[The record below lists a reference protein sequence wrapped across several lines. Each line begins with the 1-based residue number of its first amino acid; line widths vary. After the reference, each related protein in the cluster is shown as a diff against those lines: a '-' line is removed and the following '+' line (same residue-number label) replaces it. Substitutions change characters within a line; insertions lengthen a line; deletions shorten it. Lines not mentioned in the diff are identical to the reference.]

1 MVMLVDK
8 QEEVR
13 DGSVCDN
20 SGLQSGGA
28 DGHAGGQTG
37 SGERKGVL
45 ILLQQWAAVDK
56 QEEMRDSSVSRN
68 SGLQSGRADG
78 HAGGQTGRGKEKSH
92 LLQKWVTW
100 LQS

>member
-37 SGERKGVL
+37 RGER
-45 ILLQQWAAVDK
+45 Q
-56 QEEMRDSSVSRN
+56 
-68 SGLQSGRADG
+68 
-78 HAGGQTGRGKEKSH
+78 
-92 LLQKWVTW
+92 
-100 LQS
+100 

>member
-1 MVMLVDK
+1 MAMLVDK

-13 DGSVCDN
+13 DSSICD
-20 SGLQSGGA
+20 
-28 DGHAGGQTG
+28 T
-37 SGERKGVL
+37 
-45 ILLQQWAAVDK
+45 
-56 QEEMRDSSVSRN
+56 